1 MFQEIIVYLIIFS
14 VIVYSV
20 YAVVKKLRTK
30 PTSVCEGCS
39 GCGIKQEM
47 MKKGKTTTHDCS
59 YQPLKK
65 DKP

>member
-1 MFQEIIVYLIIFS
+1 MLQEIIVYIIILA

-30 PTSVCEGCS
+30 PTSACEGCT

-59 YQPLKK
+59 YEPIKK
-65 DKP
+65 T